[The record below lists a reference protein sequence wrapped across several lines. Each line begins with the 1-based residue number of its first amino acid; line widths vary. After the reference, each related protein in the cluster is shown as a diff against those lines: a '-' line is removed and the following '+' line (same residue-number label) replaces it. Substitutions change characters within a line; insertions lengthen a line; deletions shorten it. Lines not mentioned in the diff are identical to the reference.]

1 MIPSRLL
8 VLLTLVPLGLA
19 LGAVAAPWLFWPAL
33 AIDLVLVAVA
43 AIDLAGTRIDLE
55 VERHVDT
62 VQAVGRPFEVRLR
75 LRDRTGRPG
84 RARLTD
90 DPPGE
95 VAAGLPVDLALGPG
109 EAAEV
114 RYTAEVGTRGRHA
127 FGPVTV
133 RQASPLGL
141 WERQRRLAVETELR
155 VYPNFAALRRFGVD
169 AELWARRAP
178 VRSRRRPGGENE
190 FERLRPYVSGDPYR
204 HIDWRATARRREF
217 VTREF
222 GQESNQNVVFLL
234 DAGRTMTA
242 RSGAL
247 TGFDHALNAAITM
260 GQTALRHGDRVG
272 ILVFDREIRAWLPP
286 RGGARTGS
294 RLIRGTYDVFPRFE
308 EPDYGLALRHLSR
321 HVRRRSL
328 VVLLTAAFDDVDASA
343 AEALV
348 AALRGRHLT
357 LAVWLRDTDV
367 DATLARPARDEV
379 DVWRRAAAA
388 DLALWRER
396 ALQGLRQRGALV
408 VDCPPDAL
416 TPELLDRYL
425 EIKARRLL

>member
-8 VLLTLVPLGLA
+8 VLLALVPLGLA
-19 LGAVAAPWLFWPAL
+19 VAAVAAPWLLWPAL
-33 AIDLVLVAVA
+33 AIDGILVAVA
-43 AIDLAGTRIDLE
+43 AVDLATTRIDLD
-55 VERHVDT
+55 VERHVDP
-62 VQAVGRPFEVRLR
+62 VQAVGRPFEVRVRVRDRAGRPLR
-75 LRDRTGRPG
+75 L
-84 RARLTD
+84 RLTD
-90 DPPGE
+90 DPPGK
-95 VAAGLPVDLALGPG
+95 VTGLPVALVLRPG
-109 EAAEV
+109 EAAEA
-114 RYTAEVGTRGRHA
+114 RYTVEVGTRGRHP

-141 WERQRRLAVETELR
+141 WERQRRLPVETELR

-169 AELWARRAP
+169 TELWARRAP
-178 VRSRRRPGGENE
+178 VRARRRPGGENE
-190 FERLRPYVSGDPYR
+190 FERLRPYVAGDPYR

-272 ILVFDREIRAWLPP
+272 MLVFDREIRAWLPP

-357 LAVWLRDTDV
+357 IAVWLRDTDI
-367 DATLARPARDEV
+367 DETLARPARDEA

-396 ALQGLRQRGALV
+396 ALQKLRQRGALV
-408 VDCPPDAL
+408 VDCPPEAL

>member
-1 MIPSRLL
+1 MIPTRPL
-8 VLLTLVPLGLA
+8 VLLSLVPLALA
-19 LGAVAAPWLFWPAL
+19 LAAIATPWLFWPAL
-33 AIDLVLVAVA
+33 AIDLLLVGVA
-43 AIDLAGTRIDLE
+43 GVDLASTRGDLQ
-55 VERHVDT
+55 VRRHVDT
-62 VQAVGRPFEVRLR
+62 VQAVGRPFEVRLVVR
-75 LRDRTGRPG
+75 EASGRPA
-84 RARLTD
+84 RLRLTD

-95 VAAGLPVDLALGPG
+95 ASGLPVAIELGPG
-109 EAAEV
+109 DEAEV
-114 RYTAEVGTRGRHA
+114 RYTTEVGTRGRHA

-133 RQASPLGL
+133 RRSSSLGL
-141 WERQRRLAVETELR
+141 WERQRRLPVETELR

-169 AELWARRAP
+169 TELWARRAP

-222 GQESNQNVVFLL
+222 GQESNQNVVFLV
-234 DAGRTMTA
+234 DSGRMMSA
-242 RSGAL
+242 RWGAL
-247 TGFDHALNAAITM
+247 TGFDHALNAAVTM

-272 ILVFDREIRAWLPP
+272 MLVFDREVRVWLPP

-294 RLIRGTYDVFPRFE
+294 RLIRGTYDVFPRLE
-308 EPDYGLALRHLSR
+308 EPDYALALRHLSR

-328 VVLLTAAFDDVDASA
+328 IVLLTAAVDEVNASA
-343 AEALV
+343 VEALV
-348 AALRGRHLT
+348 GALRNRHLT
-357 LAVWLRDTDV
+357 LAVWLRDTDL
-367 DATLARPARDEV
+367 DEAITRPARDDA
-379 DVWRRAAAA
+379 DVWRRAAASE
-388 DLALWRER
+388 LALWRER
-396 ALQGLRQRGALV
+396 TLQGLRQRGALV